1 MTTNTNIRELVLD
14 ILIEVNEKD
23 QYSHLVI
30 RSVLDKYQYLD
41 KKERAFL
48 TRLAEGTIEHQIE
61 MDYMIDSFS
70 KVKVRKMKPLI
81 RNLLRMSVYQLRYM
95 DAIPDSA
102 VCNEAVK
109 LAKKRGFRQLSGF
122 VNGVLRSIVREGDKL
137 LYPDAAI
144 EPKRYLEVKYSV
156 PGWIINRW
164 MKAYGYEQTETILS
178 HFYQES
184 PLTIRTNRTKCTPE
198 ELRTKLIN
206 EQVTV
211 EKIGEIP
218 AESGEFKDALDRLWG
233 YAYTISDFDHLQSL
247 QTFQDGD
254 FYVQDLSSML
264 VAEMAAPKKGDY
276 VIDVCAAPGGK
287 SSHIAELMDGTGMV
301 EARDLTE
308 YKTNLIEENIRRHG
322 LLNMKAVCMDAT
334 VFDRDSVGKADILIC
349 DLPCS
354 GLGVMGKKTD
364 IRYKMTEEKEK
375 ELVQLQRQILKT
387 VIPYVK
393 ENGTV
398 IYSTCTIDRAEN
410 EENAAWIEREFPEL
424 SLVAMKQMLP
434 GEAGND
440 GFFISKF
447 VRRKHE

>member
-211 EKIGEIP
+211 EKIGKIP
-218 AESGEFKDALDRLWG
+218 AESGEFKDALGRLWD

-322 LLNMKAVCMDAT
+322 LSNMKAVCMDAT
-334 VFDRDSVGKADILIC
+334 VFDRDSVGKADILVC

-424 SLVAMKQMLP
+424 SLVAMKQMFP

-447 VRRKHE
+447 VRREHE

>member
-218 AESGEFKDALDRLWG
+218 AESGEFKDALDRLWD

-322 LLNMKAVCMDAT
+322 LSNMKAVCMDAT
-334 VFDRDSVGKADILIC
+334 VFDRDSVGKADILVC

>member
-137 LYPDAAI
+137 LYPDAAM

-218 AESGEFKDALDRLWG
+218 AESGEFKDALDRLWD

-308 YKTNLIEENIRRHG
+308 YKTNLIKENIRRHG
-322 LLNMKAVCMDAT
+322 LSNMKAVCMDAT
-334 VFDRDSVGKADILIC
+334 VFDRDSVGKADILVC

-424 SLVAMKQMLP
+424 SLVAMKQMFP

>member
-137 LYPDAAI
+137 LYPDAAM
-144 EPKRYLEVKYSV
+144 EPMSYLEVKYSV

-218 AESGEFKDALDRLWG
+218 AESGEFKDALDRLWD

-322 LLNMKAVCMDAT
+322 LSNMKAVCMDAT
-334 VFDRDSVGKADILIC
+334 VFDRDSVGKADILVC

-398 IYSTCTIDRAEN
+398 IYSTCTIDRTEN

-424 SLVAMKQMLP
+424 SLVAMKQMFP

>member
-137 LYPDAAI
+137 LYPDVAM

-218 AESGEFKDALDRLWG
+218 AESGEFKDALDRLWD

-254 FYVQDLSSML
+254 FYVQDISSML

-322 LLNMKAVCMDAT
+322 LSNMKAVCMDAT
-334 VFDRDSVGKADILIC
+334 VFDRDSVGKADILVC

-398 IYSTCTIDRAEN
+398 IYSTCTIDRTEN

-424 SLVAMKQMLP
+424 SLVAMKQMFP

>member
-137 LYPDAAI
+137 LYLDAAM

-198 ELRTKLIN
+198 ELQTKLIN

-211 EKIGEIP
+211 EKIAEIP
-218 AESGEFKDALDRLWG
+218 AESGEFKDALDRLWD

-322 LLNMKAVCMDAT
+322 LSNMKAVCMDAT
-334 VFDRDSVGKADILIC
+334 VFDWDSVGKADILVC

-424 SLVAMKQMLP
+424 SLVAMKQMFP